1 MASVHPFRAW
11 RYDPAKIGDLS
22 QVVTQPYDKID
33 EALRQAYLARHPRN
47 AVRLIQSRE
56 DPARPGVTRYR
67 IAAEMFAA
75 WRADGTFAQHADAA
89 VYPSAVQYKDAAG
102 RERTRRA
109 LTTLLTLEAPGTDA
123 SGTGVRAHERTLA
136 GPKAD
141 RLNLL
146 REMRAHAGQIFLL
159 YDDSESRVEAA
170 LEGRTEVPPLLS
182 AKDDDGC
189 SHRVWAVS
197 EPRIIDAIRSAL
209 RDRILM
215 IADGHHRYETAL
227 AYRDEQRAT
236 GRSEGPHDRVL
247 VTLVNMQDEGLTIF
261 PTHRLVHDVK
271 GWDAATLRKRLG
283 ESFDVKEA
291 PADPDRA
298 LSSLPGGR
306 PGFVLALPAGRG
318 TSLWACSLKAGVD
331 PVPRIAGD
339 SPAAI
344 KRLDV
349 SVLHQ
354 MVLEPLLG
362 IHAAALA
369 AESNVHYRRHAAET
383 LREVAGGKVQGAF
396 LLRPTPIEAVRDC
409 ALAGT
414 RMPQKSTDFYPKL
427 LSGLL
432 VYSLD
437 AP

>member
-1 MASVHPFRAW
+1 MASIHPFRAW
-11 RYDPAKIGDLS
+11 RYDPAKVADLS
-22 QVVTQPYDKID
+22 RVVAQPYDKID
-33 EALRQAYLARHPRN
+33 EPLRLTYLARHPRN

-56 DPARPGVTRYR
+56 DPVRPGVTRYR
-67 IAAEMFAA
+67 IAAETFAA
-75 WRADGTFAQHADAA
+75 WRADGTFTQHPDAA
-89 VYPSAVQYKDAAG
+89 VYPSAVQYKDAAL

-109 LTTLLTLEAPGTDA
+109 LTVLLSLDAPGA
-123 SGTGVRAHERTLA
+123 GVRAHERTLE

-146 REMRAHAGQIFLL
+146 REMRAHAGQIFML
-159 YDDSESRVEAA
+159 YDDPECRVEAA

-182 AKDDDGC
+182 AQDDDGC

-197 EPRIIDAIRSAL
+197 EPRIIDAIRDAL
-209 RDRILM
+209 RDRMLM

-227 AYRDEQRAT
+227 AYRSEQRAT

-247 VTLVNMQDEGLTIF
+247 VTLVNMKDEGLTIF
-261 PTHRLVHDVK
+261 PTHRLVHSVK
-271 GWDAATLRKRLG
+271 GWDASALRRRLA
-283 ESFDVKEA
+283 ELFDMREA
-291 PADPDRA
+291 PADADAA
-298 LSSLPGGR
+298 LSTLPKGK
-306 PGFVLALPAGRG
+306 PGFVLALPSGQGAA
-318 TSLWACSLKAGVD
+318 LWTCSLKAGVD
-331 PVPRIAGD
+331 PVARIAGD

-362 IHAAALA
+362 IDAGALA
-369 AESNVHYRRHAAET
+369 AESNVHYRRHAAQT

-409 ALAGT
+409 ALAGA